1 MGSKGYF
8 AWRESIERRQREN
21 DQHMQ
26 SLLRQTRRLKEK
38 NEELH
43 VQMSSAGSSQSQ
55 KPQSQWIVSRRT
67 DKTSFPGNVEFYSSS
82 HTARY
87 EEEFSPAFQVQ
98 LDKGIDSTLLSMK
111 KRCDKRSWL
120 SDAMRARLGPQTL
133 GVEGKSSMVETL
145 EARLDLSATIIT
157 SEWPSHPLRQWQVR
171 APTDRALPYSISR
184 WLDDML
190 STLFDPHI
198 IN

>member
-1 MGSKGYF
+1 
-8 AWRESIERRQREN
+8 
-21 DQHMQ
+21 MQ

-67 DKTSFPGNVEFYSSS
+67 DKTSFLGNAEFYSSN
-82 HTARY
+82 HTTRS

-98 LDKGIDSTLLSMK
+98 LDKGIDSTILSMK
-111 KRCDKRSWL
+111 KRRDKRSWL
-120 SDAMRARLGPQTL
+120 SDAMRARLEPQTL

-145 EARLDLSATIIT
+145 EARLDLSATTIT
-157 SEWPSHPLRQWQVR
+157 SEWPSHPLRQWQVG
-171 APTDRALPYSISR
+171 APTDRAPPDSISR
-184 WLDDML
+184 WLDDLL